1 MIKDLIKIANSLDRL
16 GFTKEASEI
25 DYLIKKVA
33 QEKLPVLII
42 VSAFQFGPS
51 LSIDIRGVAATSEVT
66 WTKSF
71 RGGQEKIEEAKNYF
85 VEMKKQYPNVKIDTS
100 KIGAPITKEMLG
112 L

>member
-1 MIKDLIKIANSLDRL
+1 MIKDLIKIADSLDSL
-16 GFTKEASEI
+16 GLAKEASTI
-25 DYLIKKVA
+25 DAIIKKIA
-33 QEKLPVLII
+33 QEKTPVLII

-85 VEMKKQYPNVKIDTS
+85 VEMKKQYPNIKIDTS
-100 KIGAPITKEMLG
+100 KIMAPVTKEMLG